1 MSETREQGGV
11 LELDG
16 RACRWLIGLAV
27 LLGGVL
33 QALPATSQA
42 RSDTRWAHDTTH
54 VVTSLSLPTDTRHL
68 EIEGPPDAVI
78 NAVDVLHYGV
88 RAVDFEAD
96 QRAASW
102 AIHFAAP
109 QKGPFEVVM
118 RVYTGA
124 PTERATWRLTP
135 RTGPEATQAAPVHTS
150 LVITS
155 PPPGRDTWAWAL
167 SPGVDAS
174 PARGSERSRSGA
186 ANREVEPPLTAQQ
199 RPRAFT
205 LAFWMHT
212 LHRNAVI
219 ASTWTGASE
228 TPYPLELITDPTGRL
243 VVYHGTGARHHPV
256 RTGRVVADG
265 RWHYVAVTYER
276 ATQHTAVYIDG
287 ERVAYEQRPAR
298 PAGSAPLTFGQR
310 PNDRTPA
317 AEALNSF
324 RGQLAWVQGLAQ
336 ALDAEALHRLRV
348 TATPHA
354 DAVTYGPWPDPSRPN
369 SAPSE
374 SATQATLPIAPPTP
388 ISNWQAQV
396 QGTEVVLS
404 WTAAHDAGRYVA
416 ERSTDQTRWRAFATR
431 TPPDGAH
438 HNENQRRYT
447 VTDAAPS
454 ADVVFYRVR
463 HVTEDTSNQVGN
475 LTSSVLKV
483 GRGALPE
490 QNEHPALI
498 GNFPNP
504 FREET
509 TIAFELPRAAEVT
522 LTVWTITGAPVQE
535 LAARTYPAGY
545 HEVAF
550 QPRDLPSGT
559 YFVRLETG
567 QHSEAHR
574 MVMLR

>member
-1 MSETREQGGV
+1 MLRLNMRV
-11 LELDG
+11 H
-16 RACRWLIGLAV
+16 RWLVGCAV
-27 LLGGVL
+27 LLGWML
-33 QALPATSQA
+33 QGLPATSQA
-42 RSDTRWAHDTTH
+42 RSDTRWANDTTH
-54 VVTSLSLPTDTRHL
+54 VVVSLTLPDDTRHL

-78 NAVDVLHYGV
+78 DTVGVLHYGV

-96 QRAASW
+96 QRTSSW
-102 AIHFAAP
+102 SIHFAAP

-124 PTERATWRLTP
+124 PTQRATWRLTP
-135 RTGPEATQAAPVHTS
+135 HTGPEATQATPVRTS
-150 LVITS
+150 LTIAS
-155 PPPGRDTWAWAL
+155 PPPGRDTWAWAF
-167 SPGVDAS
+167 PQPIDATS
-174 PARGSERSRSGA
+174 TRSAERSRSFA
-186 ANREVEPPLTAQQ
+186 ADREMERPLTPQQ

-205 LAFWMHT
+205 LAFWMRT
-212 LHRNAVI
+212 LRRNAVI
-219 ASTWTGASE
+219 ASTWTGATE
-228 TPYPLELITDPTGRL
+228 TPYPLELVTDPTGRL
-243 VVYHGTGARHHPV
+243 LVYHGTGARHHPV
-256 RTGRVVADG
+256 RTSRVVADG

-276 ATQHTAVYIDG
+276 ATQHTAVYVDS

-298 PAGSAPLTFGQR
+298 PASNAPLTFGQR
-310 PNDRTPA
+310 PTDRTPA

-324 RGQLAWVQGLAQ
+324 EGQLAWVQGLTQ
-336 ALDAEALHRLRV
+336 ALDLETLQRLRT

-354 DAVTYGPWPDPSRPN
+354 DAVSYGPWPDL
-369 SAPSE
+369 SAPDTAPAGA
-374 SATQATLPIAPPTP
+374 ATRAALPIAPPTP
-388 ISNWQAQV
+388 ISNWEAQV
-396 QGTEVVLS
+396 QGNEVVLS

-431 TPPDGAH
+431 TPTDGTRH
-438 HNENQRRYT
+438 DENERRYT
-447 VTDAAPS
+447 VTDDAPG
-454 ADVVFYRVR
+454 ADVLFYRVR
-463 HVTEDTSNQVGN
+463 HVTEEVFNQESD
-475 LTSSVLKV
+475 LTSPVLKV

-490 QNEHPALI
+490 QNEQPALI

-535 LAARTYPAGY
+535 LTARTYPAGY

-559 YFVRLETG
+559 YFVRFKTG
-567 QHSEAHR
+567 PHSEAHR